1 MHWIDYSIVG
11 IYLAILVGISYY
23 FQRLATRNTN
33 SFFLGDNN
41 LPWWALGA
49 SGMASNL
56 DVSGTMIIAAMVYVL
71 GVQGIFI
78 GIRGDVVLILAFL
91 MIFTG
96 KWNRRSNVMTV
107 AEWMEFRF
115 GTGKEGQ
122 LARLLSAIS
131 ALVFT
136 VWALS
141 YFNTGSGI
149 FFKEMLGI
157 DPLYGMII
165 MITISLLYAVLSGLY
180 GVVYTEVFQGVLIL
194 ITIIYVVIRVM
205 VSYTL
210 PETFT
215 VSVPIEGGGF
225 QEIETTLASWT
236 QLLPSWSLS
245 LPKGPYEQYN
255 ILGLATLYYLFRTV
269 LDGASGAGGYIAQR
283 FYAAKNEREVGLLSV
298 FWVFLLSFRWPFVI
312 SIAILGIFWG
322 IEGNVIAN
330 PEAVLPVVMM
340 NLFPVGLKGL
350 VVAGLMAAAMSTF
363 VALVNSGAAY
373 WVNDLYVRFL
383 KPDATNKAQIT
394 YSRVASVVVVIL
406 GLVTTY
412 LFNSLNDVWDWL
424 LMGFG
429 IGMIIPGVFRWY
441 WWRFNG
447 YGYAAGVVTGLLFST
462 GQRLFDFQ
470 LDAFTTFFLTAGI
483 TTIACIMA
491 TLLTPAT
498 EMDTLVKFYRQTRP
512 FGFWKPVKALV
523 ALKEV
528 ESIHAENRKDLLAT
542 PFAMGWQMS
551 LFIMMMVLPT
561 KQWAQFGIA
570 FLVFAFFSA
579 GLYFTWFRNLSKKP
593 SSTALETS

>member
-11 IYLAILVGISYY
+11 LYLAILIGISYY

-194 ITIIYVVIRVM
+194 ITILYVVIRVM
-205 VSYTL
+205 LSYTL

-215 VSVPIEGGGF
+215 VSVPIQGGGF
-225 QEIETTLASWT
+225 KEIETTLASWT
-236 QLLPSWSLS
+236 QLLPSWSLN
-245 LPKGPYEQYN
+245 LPQGPYDQYN
-255 ILGLATLYYLFRTV
+255 ILGLATLYYLFRTI

-283 FYAAKNEREVGLLSV
+283 FYAAKNEREVGLLSI

-312 SIAILGIFWG
+312 SI
-322 IEGNVIAN
+322 
-330 PEAVLPVVMM
+330 
-340 NLFPVGLKGL
+340 
-350 VVAGLMAAAMSTF
+350 
-363 VALVNSGAAY
+363 
-373 WVNDLYVRFL
+373 
-383 KPDATNKAQIT
+383 
-394 YSRVASVVVVIL
+394 
-406 GLVTTY
+406 
-412 LFNSLNDVWDWL
+412 
-424 LMGFG
+424 
-429 IGMIIPGVFRWY
+429 
-441 WWRFNG
+441 
-447 YGYAAGVVTGLLFST
+447 
-462 GQRLFDFQ
+462 
-470 LDAFTTFFLTAGI
+470 
-483 TTIACIMA
+483 
-491 TLLTPAT
+491 
-498 EMDTLVKFYRQTRP
+498 
-512 FGFWKPVKALV
+512 
-523 ALKEV
+523 
-528 ESIHAENRKDLLAT
+528 
-542 PFAMGWQMS
+542 
-551 LFIMMMVLPT
+551 
-561 KQWAQFGIA
+561 
-570 FLVFAFFSA
+570 
-579 GLYFTWFRNLSKKP
+579 
-593 SSTALETS
+593 

>member
-11 IYLAILVGISYY
+11 VYLAILIAISYY

-56 DVSGTMIIAAMVYVL
+56 DVSGTMIIAAMVYAL
-71 GVQGIFI
+71 GVQGIYI

-115 GTGKEGQ
+115 GTGREGQ

-157 DPLYGMII
+157 DPFYGMLI
-165 MITISLLYAVLSGLY
+165 MISISLLYSVLSGLY

-205 VSYTL
+205 VTYTL
-210 PETFT
+210 PETFM
-215 VSVPIEGGGF
+215 VSVPVEGGGF
-225 QEIETTLASWT
+225 KQIETTLSSWT
-236 QLLPSWSLS
+236 QMLPSWSLN
-245 LPKGPYEQYN
+245 LPAGPYAQYN

-283 FYAAKNEREVGLLSV
+283 FYAAKNEREVGLLSL
-298 FWVFLLSFRWPFVI
+298 FWVFLLAFRWPFVI

-322 IEGNVIAN
+322 IEGNVIEN

-340 NLFPVGLKGL
+340 NLFPVGMKGL

-373 WVNDLYVRFL
+373 WVNDLYVRFMN
-383 KPDATNKAQIT
+383 PQATDKTQILH
-394 YSRVASVVVVIL
+394 SRGASVVVVIL
-406 GLVTTY
+406 GLATTY
-412 LFNSLNDVWDWL
+412 LFTSLNDVWDWL

-429 IGMIIPGVFRWY
+429 VGMIIPGVFRWY

-462 GQRLFDFQ
+462 GQRLFEFQ
-470 LDAFTTFFLTAGI
+470 LDAFTTFFLTASI
-483 TTIACIMA
+483 TTIACILA
-491 TLLTPAT
+491 TLLTPPT
-498 EMDTLVKFYRQTRP
+498 EMDTLVNFYRKTRP
-512 FGFWKPVKALV
+512 FGFWKPVKAIV
-523 ALKEV
+523 APEEV
-528 ESIHAENRKDLLAT
+528 ASIRTENRKDLIAT

-561 KQWAQFGIA
+561 KQWTQFGIA
-570 FLVFAFFSA
+570 FLVFVFFSA
-579 GLYFTWFRNLSKKP
+579 GLYLTWFRNLSKK
-593 SSTALETS
+593 STLT

>member
-11 IYLAILVGISYY
+11 LYLAILIGISYY

-194 ITIIYVVIRVM
+194 ITILYVVIRVM
-205 VSYTL
+205 LSYTL

-215 VSVPIEGGGF
+215 VSVPIQGGGF
-225 QEIETTLASWT
+225 KEIETTLASWT
-236 QLLPSWSLS
+236 QLLPSWSLN
-245 LPKGPYEQYN
+245 LPQGPYDQYN
-255 ILGLATLYYLFRTV
+255 ILGLATLYYLFRTI

-283 FYAAKNEREVGLLSV
+283 FYAAKNEREVGLLSI

-383 KPDATNKAQIT
+383 KPDATNKTQILH
-394 YSRVASVVVVIL
+394 SRGASVVVVVL
-406 GLVTTY
+406 GLMTTY
-412 LFNSLNDVWDWL
+412 LFTSLNDVWDWL

-462 GQRLFDFQ
+462 AQRLFELQWDT
-470 LDAFTTFFLTAGI
+470 FTTFYLTASI
-483 TTIACIMA
+483 TAIACILA

-512 FGFWKPVKALV
+512 FGFWGPVRAQVDPNEV
-523 ALKEV
+523 AG
-528 ESIHAENRKDLLAT
+528 IRAENRKDLLAT

-561 KQWAQFGIA
+561 KQWTQFGIA
-570 FLVFAFFSA
+570 FLVFVFFSA

-593 SSTALETS
+593 SSTV

>member
-11 IYLAILVGISYY
+11 VYLAILIGISYY

-56 DVSGTMIIAAMVYVL
+56 DVSGTMIIAAMVYAL

-115 GTGKEGQ
+115 GTGREGQ

-157 DPLYGMII
+157 DPLYGMVI
-165 MITISLLYAVLSGLY
+165 MISISLLYSVLSGLY

-194 ITIIYVVIRVM
+194 ITIIYVVVRVM
-205 VSYTL
+205 LTYTL
-210 PETFT
+210 PETFM
-215 VSVPIEGGGF
+215 VSVPVDGGGF
-225 QEIETTLASWT
+225 KQIETTLSSWT
-236 QLLPSWSLS
+236 QLLPSWSLN
-245 LPKGPYEQYN
+245 LPAGPYAQYN

-283 FYAAKNEREVGLLSV
+283 FYAAKNEREVGLLSL
-298 FWVFLLSFRWPFVI
+298 FWVFLLAFRWPFVI

-322 IEGNVIAN
+322 IEGNVIEN

-340 NLFPVGLKGL
+340 NLFPVGMKGL

-383 KPDATNKAQIT
+383 NPEASNKNQILH
-394 YSRVASVVVVIL
+394 SRAASVVVVIL
-406 GLVTTY
+406 GLATTY
-412 LFNSLNDVWDWL
+412 LFTSLNDVWDWL

-429 IGMIIPGVFRWY
+429 VGMIIPGVFRWY

-462 GQRLFDFQ
+462 GQRLFEFQ

-483 TTIACIMA
+483 TTVACILA
-491 TLLTPAT
+491 TLLTPPT
-498 EMDTLVKFYRQTRP
+498 EMDTLVKFYRKTRP
-512 FGFWKPVKALV
+512 FGFWGPVKAIV
-523 ALKEV
+523 APEEV
-528 ESIHAENRKDLLAT
+528 ESIRTENRKDLIAT

-551 LFIMMMVLPT
+551 MFIMMMVLPT
-561 KQWAQFGIA
+561 KQWTQFGIA
-570 FLVFAFFSA
+570 FLVFVFFSV
-579 GLYFTWFRNLSKKP
+579 GLYLTWFRNLSQMP
-593 SSTALETS
+593 TSTQTETL

>member
-394 YSRVASVVVVIL
+394 HSRVASVVVVIL

>member
-11 IYLAILVGISYY
+11 VYLAILIAISYY

-56 DVSGTMIIAAMVYVL
+56 DVSGTMIIAAMVYAL
-71 GVQGIFI
+71 GVQGIYI

-115 GTGKEGQ
+115 GTGREGQ

-157 DPLYGMII
+157 DPFYGMLI
-165 MITISLLYAVLSGLY
+165 MISISLLYSVLSGLY

-205 VSYTL
+205 VTYTL
-210 PETFT
+210 PETFM
-215 VSVPIEGGGF
+215 VSVPVEGGGF
-225 QEIETTLASWT
+225 KQIETTLSSWT
-236 QLLPSWSLS
+236 QMLPSWSLN
-245 LPKGPYEQYN
+245 LPAGPYAQYN

-283 FYAAKNEREVGLLSV
+283 FYAAKNEREVGLLSL
-298 FWVFLLSFRWPFVI
+298 FWVFLLAFRWPFVI

-322 IEGNVIAN
+322 IEGNVIEN

-340 NLFPVGLKGL
+340 NLFPVGMKGL

-373 WVNDLYVRFL
+373 WVNDLYVRFMN
-383 KPDATNKAQIT
+383 PQATDKTQILH
-394 YSRVASVVVVIL
+394 SRGASVVVVIL
-406 GLVTTY
+406 GLATTY
-412 LFNSLNDVWDWL
+412 LFTSLNDVWDWL

-429 IGMIIPGVFRWY
+429 VGMIIPGVFRWY

-462 GQRLFDFQ
+462 GQRLFEFQ
-470 LDAFTTFFLTAGI
+470 LDAFTTFFLTASI
-483 TTIACIMA
+483 TTIACILA
-491 TLLTPAT
+491 TLLTPPT
-498 EMDTLVKFYRQTRP
+498 EMDTLVNFYRKTRP
-512 FGFWKPVKALV
+512 FGFWKPVKAIV
-523 ALKEV
+523 APEEV
-528 ESIHAENRKDLLAT
+528 ASIRTENRKDLIAT

-561 KQWAQFGIA
+561 KQWTQFGVA
-570 FLVFAFFSA
+570 FLVFVFFSA
-579 GLYFTWFRNLSKKP
+579 GLYLTWFRNLSKK
-593 SSTALETS
+593 STLT